1 MMIYFFLF
9 IYFLLYVLLLHFDSS
24 MILKVLGSLL
34 SYTQKLKMRYVL
46 LISVAFYFYR
56 VFRLHVAFGGRI
68 IPSKSFK
75 LIFGVF
81 KCYPVLTF
89 DTAYGIHLG
98 NFLILI

>member
-1 MMIYFFLF
+1 
-9 IYFLLYVLLLHFDSS
+9 

-46 LISVAFYFYR
+46 LISVALYFYC

-81 KCYPVLTF
+81 KYYPVLTF
-89 DTAYGIHLG
+89 DKAYGIHLG
-98 NFLILI
+98 NFFYTNINSICVNKVTKCFVLK